1 MQGYFYPTKN
11 KANMKPVL
19 IAISFA
25 IMSLGSFAQSEME
38 FESESHDF
46 GDVKF
51 EVPATYKFE
60 FTNEGSAP
68 LIISGAEGSCG
79 CTVPEYPKAPIMPG
93 KKGEITV
100 TYDAKSKGPFQKSVT
115 VNSNDPESPTTL
127 RIKGNVV
134 DSDL

>member
-1 MQGYFYPTKN
+1 
-11 KANMKPVL
+11 MKTL
-19 IAISFA
+19 ITACAFA
-25 IMSLGSFAQSEME
+25 LISLGGYSQAEME

-46 GDVKF
+46 GEVKF

-79 CTVPEYPKAPIMPG
+79 CTVPEYPKEPIMPG
-93 KKGEITV
+93 KKAAITV

-115 VNSNDPESPTTL
+115 INSNDPDSPTTL
-127 RIKGNVV
+127 RIKGNVAS
-134 DSDL
+134 SDL

>member
-1 MQGYFYPTKN
+1 
-11 KANMKPVL
+11 MKPVL

-79 CTVPEYPKAPIMPG
+79 CTVPEKPEAPIMPG
-93 KKGEITV
+93 AKGTIKVSYDTKKPGRFNKQIIIFSN
-100 TYDAKSKGPFQKSVT
+100 AKQTRKVI
-115 VNSNDPESPTTL
+115 
-127 RIKGNVV
+127 RIKGYVTSEV
-134 DSDL
+134 SFEKEKSILSDN